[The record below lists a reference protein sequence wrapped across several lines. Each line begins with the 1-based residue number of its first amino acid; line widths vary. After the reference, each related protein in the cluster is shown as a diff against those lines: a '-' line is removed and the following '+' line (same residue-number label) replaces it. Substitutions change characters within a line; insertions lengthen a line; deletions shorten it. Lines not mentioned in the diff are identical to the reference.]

1 MGELWR
7 RMWYLLNR
15 QRMQEEL
22 RDEMEFH
29 REMAE
34 SAGAERRLF
43 GNADVLRE
51 QAREAWGWTWID
63 RLFQDIRFGM
73 RTLTRSPGFTIAAVL
88 VLAVGIGVNVAAFG
102 VFDMFVLKPLPVR
115 DPDTLVRLERKG
127 PGGSFASNVAYPSV
141 EFYRDHAKTLSAVLV
156 STDREVVL
164 ENESKQ
170 VRARF
175 VTGNFF
181 HELGAETAWGRLLNE
196 DRDERKDAAPVVVL
210 SHTFWEERYNS
221 DPAVVG
227 RVVHL
232 NHKAATVVGVA
243 PRNFSGL
250 GIPHEPA
257 FWVPLTQQPYFVE
270 GSTALTDTSLGAY
283 MDMWARLEKGVTPK
297 MAEQELTALTNDLRR
312 QSPESV
318 WKDER
323 IISKPGGYLQTVHKD
338 DVPMISLV
346 ATLVLLILTVACSN
360 LGGLLLARG
369 VTRGHEISIRFALG
383 ASRGRIVRQLFTESL
398 LLALMAAAAGL
409 GLGYVFLKAF
419 LANMNVAPWLDPVP
433 DWRVAAF
440 AGAVGLIAAIV
451 FGLAPA
457 LQLTARRRSGARARQ
472 VLVTAQIAASCV
484 LLIVAGLLV
493 RALQFAVSND
503 PGYDYEHIL
512 VVDPDLAAHG
522 YSASAAKSYLDTV
535 QARLRQ
541 LPGVIS
547 VGLTSM
553 APLGHKNVTGL
564 TGYRFGIFVSRVEP
578 GFFETMG
585 IARLS
590 GRDVQRGDT
599 DGDVVVSES
608 LAKQMWPAE
617 APLGKQFLLEP
628 TDPTSKKFTV
638 VGVVANARTMS
649 MHDPDATEL
658 YQMSDDASLPH
669 MVALVR
675 TQGRPQ
681 DIAAGARTIATGVDA
696 GLFPNVRLLSDAF
709 HEEVGSV
716 EKGALIASLMGAS
729 AVLLAAV
736 GLVGL
741 VAYAVSQ
748 KTREIAIRL
757 ALGAKKEHVLAA
769 MLRQFVGP
777 VALGLI
783 AGAGLAAAASQM
795 LRRILYGV
803 SGLDPL
809 SYAGAIGL
817 LATTA
822 ALAALWPARRALRI
836 DPMEVLR
843 HE

>member
-7 RMWYLLNR
+7 RIWYLLHR
-15 QRMQEEL
+15 RRMQESL

-34 SAGAERRLF
+34 RAGAERRFF
-43 GNADVLRE
+43 GNADALKE

-63 RLFQDIRFGM
+63 RLAQDIGFGA
-73 RTLTRSPGFTIAAVL
+73 RTLVRSPGFSAAAVL

-102 VFDMFVLKPLPVR
+102 VFNMFVLKPLPVR
-115 DPDTLVRLERKG
+115 DPDTLVRLQRIA
-127 PGGSFASNVAYPSV
+127 PGGRFSSNVPYPSI
-141 EFYRDHAKTLSAVLV
+141 EFYRDHAKTLSAVLA
-156 STDREVVL
+156 STDRELLL
-164 ENESKQ
+164 ENESKP
-170 VRARF
+170 VRVRF

-181 HELGAETAWGRLLNE
+181 RELGAETGIGRAIDP
-196 DRDERKDAAPVVVL
+196 DREERKGAEPVVML
-210 SHTFWEERYNS
+210 SHTFWEQHFDS

-250 GIPHEPA
+250 GLPHEPT
-257 FWVPLTQQPYFVE
+257 FWIPLVQQPYFVE
-270 GSTALTDTSLGAY
+270 GSTVLTDTSQGGG
-283 MDMWARLEKGVTPK
+283 MVDMWARLGKGVSPK
-297 MAEQELTALTNDLRR
+297 TAEQELLALTDELRR
-312 QSPESV
+312 QVPESV
-318 WKDER
+318 WDNEK
-323 IISKPGGYLQTVHKD
+323 IISEPGGYLQTVQKG
-338 DVPMISLV
+338 DVPLIGLV
-346 ATLVLLILTVACSN
+346 AALVLLILTVACSN

-383 ASRGRIVRQLFTESL
+383 ASRARIVRQLFTESL
-398 LLALMAAAAGL
+398 LLAAFAAVAGL
-409 GLGYVFLKAF
+409 GLGYVFLRAF
-419 LANMNVAPWLDPVP
+419 LAQADALPWLNPTP

-440 AGAVGLIAAIV
+440 AGGVGLVATIV

-457 LQLTARRRSGARARQ
+457 LQLTAKQRSGARARQ
-472 VLVTAQIAASCV
+472 LLVTAQIAGSCV

-493 RALQFAVSND
+493 RALNFAVTSD
-503 PGYDYEHIL
+503 PGYDYKHVL

-522 YSASAAKSYLDTV
+522 YSAVESRNYLDAL
-535 QARLRQ
+535 QARLRH
-541 LPGVIS
+541 LPGVAS

-553 APLGHKNVTGL
+553 APLGYKNVTAL
-564 TGYRFGIFVSRVEP
+564 TGYPFGIFVSHVEP
-578 GFFETMG
+578 GFFKTMA

-590 GRDVQRGDT
+590 GRDLGHGDT
-599 DGDVVVSES
+599 NSVVVSES
-608 LAKQMWPAE
+608 LARRIWPGQD
-617 APLGKQFLLEP
+617 PLGKDFP
-628 TDPTSKKFTV
+628 IDPSNPTSEKLTV

-658 YQMSDDASLPH
+658 YQMSDDPSLPH
-669 MVALVR
+669 MVVLVR
-675 TQGRPQ
+675 TEGKPE
-681 DIAAGARTIATGVDA
+681 DLASAARTITTEVDSK
-696 GLFPNVRLLSDAF
+696 LFPKVFPLRDSF
-709 HEEVGSV
+709 REEVGSV
-716 EKGALIASLMGAS
+716 ERGALIASLMGAS

-757 ALGAKKEHVLAA
+757 ALGAKKADVLTA
-769 MLRQFVGP
+769 MLRQFIGP

-783 AGAGLAAAASQM
+783 VGAGLAAAVSQM
-795 LRRILYGV
+795 LRRILYGI

-809 SYAGAIGL
+809 SYAGAVGL
-817 LATTA
+817 LAAIA
-822 ALAALWPARRALRI
+822 ALAAVWPARRALRI
-836 DPMEVLR
+836 DPMQVLR